1 MADKFEIYT
10 ESLDGP
16 ATGIASVTPH
26 DTNDLAQASRAI
38 YVGGAGDVAVEMVDG
53 SSATL
58 VGVTAGFLLPIRVNK
73 VLATGTTATNIVSL
87 S

>member
-26 DTNDLAQASRAI
+26 DTNELAQASRAI
-38 YVGGAGDVAVEMVDG
+38 FVGSAGDVAVEMIDG

-58 VGVTAGFLLPIRVNK
+58 VGVVAGALLPIRVNK
-73 VLATGTTATNIVSL
+73 VLATGTTASDIVSL